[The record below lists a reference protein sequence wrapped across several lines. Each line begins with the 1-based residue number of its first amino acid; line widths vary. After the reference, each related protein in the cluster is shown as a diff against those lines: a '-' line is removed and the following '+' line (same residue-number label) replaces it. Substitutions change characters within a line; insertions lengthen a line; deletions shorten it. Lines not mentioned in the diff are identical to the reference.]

1 MDSCV
6 IRCIFSFTSSIRSS
20 QTSLRRRSFVYRY
33 VDTVFVMADGFA
45 SSRSYEIH
53 WNERDRGSIIAALYF
68 LLLDDV
74 WLFVCSLSESLS
86 QRMFFVVVVVVGT
99 HGEGSSR
106 KIEGVV
112 WSLESG
118 VGGGAATDRYST
130 Q

>member
-1 MDSCV
+1 M

-33 VDTVFVMADGFA
+33 VDTVFVVADGFA
-45 SSRSYEIH
+45 FSRSYEIH

-99 HGEGSSR
+99 HGKYGVHVR
-106 KIEGVV
+106 KLPVENRGERGVV
-112 WSLESG
+112 WSLE
-118 VGGGAATDRYST
+118 
-130 Q
+130 